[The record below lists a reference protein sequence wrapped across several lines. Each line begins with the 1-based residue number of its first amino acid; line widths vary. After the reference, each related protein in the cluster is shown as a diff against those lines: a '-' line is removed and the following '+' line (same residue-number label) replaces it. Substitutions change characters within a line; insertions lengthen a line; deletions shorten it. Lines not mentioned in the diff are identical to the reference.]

1 MPFSP
6 ITSEPQK
13 RLYLLVPADPRVA
26 VVEDAASGG
35 SRPGRRGR
43 AGSRGSPCSAT
54 TLSTTRR
61 LIRRKSPVFGG
72 ISTSAMRL
80 ITR

>member
-1 MPFSP
+1 MPLRP

-13 RLYLLVPADPRVA
+13 LLYLLAPAARGSRSYEHARLAKADEPDQAAQEA
-26 VVEDAASGG
+26 VVSL
-35 SRPGRRGR
+35 
-43 AGSRGSPCSAT
+43 SAT

-72 ISTSAMRL
+72 ISTSAMRA